1 MQPNRE
7 TAPVFNTGSD
17 WRRWLLISATY
28 LVAHVALDFVS
39 YVKPYG
45 NLGVTPWNP
54 QMGMNLAL
62 IVVGGLSYT
71 GPVLVA
77 QLLSDYLLRSGLL
90 GLPLEAITS
99 AISGLI
105 CVVAG
110 WLLRDVLPIDR
121 RLPALKDAW
130 RLITVSIVCCL
141 FGSIIY
147 TLALSAGGA
156 LGRGEM
162 FSVIWRLSVG
172 NVIGILAVAP
182 ALLVFSHVRT
192 LPKIDRGMLA
202 QGAAIVAA
210 IVFVFGYR
218 DATAF
223 QLFYLLFLP
232 LLWVA
237 LTHGTAGT
245 ALALPLIQIGL
256 VIGAEIRFGSD
267 PGLTALQV
275 LMITLAITGLLV
287 GAIFIERQNAAASIQ
302 DQQNALSRALRVRTA
317 GEIASGIAHEINQPL
332 AAIRSYAAV
341 AEGAVAKGNAA
352 LAQEAISKMSAQSAR
367 AATIIRSVR
376 DLLHQGTID
385 ATRTELPRLLAE
397 LDDVIRPDLALR
409 NIHLT
414 IEVPPDFPD
423 VRVDGVQVVQ
433 ALINL
438 INNAADAME
447 AVGRW
452 GEIKV
457 SAATLGG
464 GFYALSVKDRGPG
477 FPPGYNIK
485 EPTPFVT
492 TKPEGTGLG
501 LSIARTIAEA
511 HGGRLVLQTS
521 PEGACVTLQL
531 PFGDQSDDNQ
541 GFGS

>member
-1 MQPNRE
+1 
-7 TAPVFNTGSD
+7 VFNTGHEGHD
-17 WRRWLLISATY
+17 WGRWLLVSALY
-28 LVAHVALDFVS
+28 LAAHVGLDFIS
-39 YVKPYG
+39 YVKPFG

-54 QMGMNLAL
+54 QLGMNLAL
-62 IVVGGLSYT
+62 IFAGGLSYT
-71 GPVLVA
+71 APVLIA
-77 QLLSDYLLRSGLL
+77 QLVSDYVLRGGPL
-90 GLPLEAITS
+90 GLPLEAVTS
-99 AISGLI
+99 VLSGLI
-105 CVVAG
+105 GVGAG
-110 WLLRDVLPIDR
+110 WILRDVLPIDR
-121 RLPALKDAW
+121 RLPALRDAW
-130 RLITVSIVCCL
+130 RFITVSIACSL
-141 FGSIIY
+141 LGSVAY
-147 TLALSAGGA
+147 TVALSAGGA
-156 LGRGEM
+156 LGRGEAL
-162 FSVIWRLSVG
+162 SVIWRLSVG
-172 NVIGILAVAP
+172 NVIGILAVAL
-182 ALLVFSHVRT
+182 ALLMFANLKV
-192 LPKIDRGMLA
+192 LPRLERGMVA
-202 QGAAIVAA
+202 QGVAIIAA

-245 ALALPLIQIGL
+245 ALALPLIQVGL

-287 GAIFIERQNAAASIQ
+287 GAIFIERQTAAASIQ
-302 DQQNALSRALRVRTA
+302 EQQNALSRALRVRTA

-341 AEGAVAKGNAA
+341 AEDAVSKGNTA
-352 LAQEAISKMSAQSAR
+352 LAQEAITKIGTQSSR

-376 DLLHQGTID
+376 ELLHQGTIE
-385 ATRTELPRLLAE
+385 AARTDVPRLLAE
-397 LDDVIRPDLALR
+397 LDDVVRMDLAAR
-409 NIHLT
+409 NIHLK
-414 IEVPPDFPD
+414 IEVPHEFPD
-423 VRVDGVQVVQ
+423 VHVDGVQVVQ

-447 AVGRW
+447 AIGRS

-457 SAATLGG
+457 SAADAGG
-464 GFYALSVKDRGPG
+464 GFYELAVKDTGPG
-477 FPPGYNIK
+477 FPPGYNIN

-511 HGGRLVLQTS
+511 HGGRLLLKSS
-521 PEGACVTLQL
+521 PEGACAKLQL
-531 PFGDQSDDNQ
+531 PFGEQSDDRQ

>member
-1 MQPNRE
+1 M
-7 TAPVFNTGSD
+7 FNTGQEAGHG
-17 WRRWLLISATY
+17 WRRWLLISALY
-28 LVAHVALDFVS
+28 LAAHVALDFIS

-54 QMGMNLAL
+54 QLGMNLAL
-62 IVVGGLSYT
+62 VFAGGLSYAA
-71 GPVLVA
+71 PVLVA
-77 QLLSDYLLRSGLL
+77 QLLSDYVLRGGPL
-90 GLPLEAITS
+90 GLPLEIATS
-99 AISGLI
+99 LISGAI
-105 CVVAG
+105 GVCAG
-110 WLLRDVLPIDR
+110 YILREVLPIDR
-121 RLPALKDAW
+121 RLPALRDAW
-130 RLITVSIVCCL
+130 RFITVSSAC
-141 FGSIIY
+141 SILGAIAY
-147 TLALSAGGA
+147 TIALSTGGA
-156 LGRGEM
+156 LGRGEA
-162 FSVIWRLSVG
+162 FQVIWRLSVG

-182 ALLVFSHVRT
+182 GLLMFANFKM
-192 LPKIDRGMLA
+192 LPKLHKEMAA
-202 QGAAIVAA
+202 QAVAIVAA

-218 DATAF
+218 DASAF

-245 ALALPLIQIGL
+245 ALALPLIQVGL

-287 GAIFIERQNAAASIQ
+287 GAIFIERQTAAASIQ

-332 AAIRSYAAV
+332 SAIRSYAAV
-341 AEGAVAKGNAA
+341 AEDAVSKGNTA
-352 LAQEAISKMSAQSAR
+352 LAQEAITKIGAQSTR
-367 AATIIRSVR
+367 AATIIKSVR
-376 DLLHQGTID
+376 DLLHQGTIE
-385 ATRTELPRLLAE
+385 AARTDVPRLLAE
-397 LDDVIRPDLALR
+397 LDDVVRMDLAAR
-409 NIHLT
+409 NIHLR
-414 IEVPPDFPD
+414 IEVPDDFPD
-423 VRVDGVQVVQ
+423 VYVDGVQVVQ

-438 INNAADAME
+438 IANAADAME

-452 GEIKV
+452 GEIRV
-457 SAATLGG
+457 TATNIGD
-464 GFYALSVKDRGPG
+464 GFYELAVTDRGPG

-492 TKPEGTGLG
+492 TKPDGTGLG

-511 HGGRLVLQTS
+511 HGGRLVLKSS
-521 PEGACVTLQL
+521 PEGACVKLQL
-531 PFGDQSDDNQ
+531 PFGEQSDDRQ